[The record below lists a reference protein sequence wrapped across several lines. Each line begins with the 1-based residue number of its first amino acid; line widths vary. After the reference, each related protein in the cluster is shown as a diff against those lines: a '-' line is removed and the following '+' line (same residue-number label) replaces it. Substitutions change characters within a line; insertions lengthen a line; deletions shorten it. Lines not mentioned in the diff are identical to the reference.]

1 MGQESYNQRED
12 SRGGHREKVYRY
24 DEDEIELIDLIR
36 VLWKYRWF
44 LFITP
49 VVIAVAVYALSF
61 LLPPTYESSAQFLL
75 TNVDDPLYSNG
86 EAVKALLLSR
96 DRLLPLM
103 QEFDLPYRTVASF
116 RKALNVDVTNNMIT
130 IRFQYKNP
138 DIAQTVLDRLIEP
151 IQKESQ
157 RVYQEKRNLIES
169 MRTSLVSLQKET
181 EESLSRNKAAL
192 TAIET
197 QTGLTDVEKDISRA
211 RLLDYIVRD
220 EYSLKDYISRI
231 QEVDQRLLNMK
242 ALEIIE
248 KPSLPRY
255 PIAPKK
261 SMNAVLGLIVT
272 FMLAVLIVFIRE
284 YWLKH
289 RGELSKKQMV
299 KQASDRDDLG
309 VPLGG

>member
-1 MGQESYNQRED
+1 MGQESHHQRDD
-12 SRGGHREKVYRY
+12 SRDDHRENVYRY

-44 LFITP
+44 LIITP
-49 VVIAVAVYALSF
+49 VVIAVIVYALSF

-116 RKALNVDVTNNMIT
+116 RKALNVDVTNNIIT

-138 DIAQTVLDRLIEP
+138 DIAKTVLDRLIEP
-151 IQKESQ
+151 IRQESQ
-157 RVYQEKRNLIES
+157 RVYQEKRNLVES
-169 MRTSLVSLQKET
+169 MRASLVSLQKET
-181 EESLSRNKAAL
+181 EESLNRNKAAL

-242 ALEIIE
+242 ASVLIE

-261 SMNAVLGLIVT
+261 SLNAVLGFIVT

-284 YWLKH
+284 YWLMH
-289 RGELSKKQMV
+289 RDALNKKQTV
-299 KQASDRDDLG
+299 QHALEQDDSG
-309 VPLGG
+309 MSLGG